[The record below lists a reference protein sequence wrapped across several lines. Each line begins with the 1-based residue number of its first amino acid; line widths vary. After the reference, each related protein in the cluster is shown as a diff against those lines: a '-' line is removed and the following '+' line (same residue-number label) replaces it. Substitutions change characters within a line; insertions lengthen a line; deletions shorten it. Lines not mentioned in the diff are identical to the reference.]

1 MHKTSAIRPP
11 QRKLIYQIYPTAIG
25 DLAAISEKI
34 PLIAELQPDYIW
46 LSPIFDSP
54 WREGG
59 YDVANYTKIN
69 PRFGNLSDF
78 KHLISV
84 AKHHN
89 IGILLDL
96 VLNHTSTEHEWF
108 QKSRHRDPRYSD
120 YYIWLEKPLNW
131 RSFFGGPAYEYD
143 PIRGEYY
150 LHLFDKSQP
159 DLNFENPRVIKE
171 FAKIIDYWVQRGV
184 AGFRIDSANVL
195 SESKLQSGF
204 FPCFPGFF
212 NYFQTK
218 STIKILDR
226 LLNKPNIFTI
236 AEPIG
241 GELLSKKKFREL
253 TNAAF
258 DAGFN
263 IGTLD
268 IADSFFSD
276 KAHPLPVNYAR
287 WFRKLSRWV
296 TEPKFSFALESHD
309 TPRSVTRFHSQ
320 PKPLAMLQ
328 FLLPNNFPCI
338 YQGQEIGTPNPHLG
352 NSIEDFPGVQS
363 RAVFQQLL
371 HEGHSKRSAMRT
383 VHRISRENSRQP
395 IDWTKYRAET
405 KDPNSTLCF
414 YRHLTEMWRQDPVL
428 IYGDFKVK
436 RISRTGVFDFV
447 RRYDRQTYFIH
458 IDLSSRTASTV
469 IDQNGKLIL
478 SSRKSPHK
486 HEQ

>member
-1 MHKTSAIRPP
+1 MHKTSKISPP

-25 DLAAISEKI
+25 TLNDISEKI
-34 PLIAELQPDYIW
+34 PLISQLQPDYIW
-46 LSPIFDSP
+46 LSPIFESP

-59 YDVANYTKIN
+59 YDVADYQKIN
-69 PRFGNLSDF
+69 PRFGNLRDF
-78 KHLISV
+78 KHLLST
-84 AKHHN
+84 AKKHN
-89 IGILLDL
+89 IHILLDL

-108 QKSRHRDPRYSD
+108 QKSRHRDPRYAD

-131 RSFFGGPAYEYD
+131 RSFFGGTAYEYD
-143 PIRGEYY
+143 SIRGEYY

-171 FAKIIDYWVQRGV
+171 FKKIISYWVEQGV

-195 SESKLQSGF
+195 SESKLQSGL

-212 NYFQTK
+212 NYFQVK
-218 STIKILDR
+218 PTIKILNQ
-226 LLNKPNIFTI
+226 LFNNPKIFTI

-241 GELLSKKKFREL
+241 GEFLSKKRFREL
-253 TNAAF
+253 TATAF

-276 KAHPLPVNYAR
+276 KAHPLPLNYRRWFKKLAR
-287 WFRKLSRWV
+287 WS
-296 TEPKFSFALESHD
+296 TEPKFSLALESHD
-309 TPRSVTRFHSQ
+309 TPRSVSRFHCQ

-338 YQGQEIGTPNPHLG
+338 YQGQEIGTANPHLG
-352 NSIEDFPGVQS
+352 KSIEDYPGVQS

-371 HEGHSKRSAMRT
+371 REGHSKKSAMRT
-383 VHRISRENSRQP
+383 VRRISRENGRQP
-395 IDWTKYRAET
+395 IDWVAYRKED
-405 KDPNSTLCF
+405 KNPDSTLNF
-414 YRHLTEMWRQDPVL
+414 YRKIIQMWRQDPVL

-436 RISRTGVFDFV
+436 KITREGIFDFT
-447 RRYDRQTYFIH
+447 RHYNRETYFIH
-458 IDLSSRTASTV
+458 LDLSSRTAS
-469 IDQNGKLIL
+469 ILSDSQGQILL
-478 SSRKSPHK
+478 SSRR
-486 HEQ
+486 